1 LDAVEIKRNYW
12 NTPDVDIANNNCE
25 YNSNRIILKCENT
38 VSALIPLPL
47 VPEIPSIPIRV
58 ANVTVDTSRLQNPK
72 IKLNFVINITIPADD
87 TIVSLT
93 FQVFKLYNNMYQKIP
108 VGPKLYYNKSFVL
121 EVTDMFSFFV
131 YDDDDDIFESKCCTY
146 ILEVTPL

>member
-1 LDAVEIKRNYW
+1 MDAVEIKRNYW

-131 YDDDDDIFESKCCTY
+131 YDDDDIFESKCCTY

>member
-1 LDAVEIKRNYW
+1 MDAVEIKRNYW

-131 YDDDDDIFESKCCTY
+131 YDDDIFESKCCTY